1 MTRATASQ
9 GGCAPFLFVKPE
21 VLTMEDRPTHV
32 LKTDPVRTFATSLY
46 SFESTARNVRRSFQ
60 VAMAVNVFGVGTL
73 LPNDLPKNAK
83 STRQR

>member
-1 MTRATASQ
+1 LRAFFFA
-9 GGCAPFLFVKPE
+9 KPE
-21 VLTMEDRPTHV
+21 VLKMQDRPTHV
-32 LKTDPVRTFATSLY
+32 LETDPVTTFATSLY

-83 STRQR
+83 ATKQR